1 MSFRVRLGKVLQ
13 VGEAIDASVYWS
25 HCLAITRLWVA
36 TRIEM
41 VGALLLPITLAL
53 LLLLPVVTSEPAST
67 ARTWVVM
74 VIIVAEVVALSL

>member
-1 MSFRVRLGKVLQ
+1 
-13 VGEAIDASVYWS
+13 
-25 HCLAITRLWVA
+25 
-36 TRIEM
+36 M